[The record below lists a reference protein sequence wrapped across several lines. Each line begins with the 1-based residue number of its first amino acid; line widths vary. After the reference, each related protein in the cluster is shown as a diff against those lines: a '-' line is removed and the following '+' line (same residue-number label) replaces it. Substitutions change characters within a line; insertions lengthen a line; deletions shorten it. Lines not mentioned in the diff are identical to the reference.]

1 MSASASVEQTS
12 GTGAASVLPT
22 CQQRKPEGGEADDG
36 TAGSSSHGEPPTNDA
51 EDTQLNFGED
61 EEGEYF
67 DDDDDPDLTPA
78 ERRRR
83 SRIHHFTFKLNSIE
97 LSIIEEKTDEDS
109 NRQSPEEAFLRSK
122 ISGQEDKPEAPS
134 SPLRL
139 EDRKDPEGQAAPA
152 GESVDSEGNI
162 INESEG
168 AGHVEEENSSEKSL
182 KGFEDVER
190 MLEKM
195 PSTARLN
202 RMLTRFYSFDQPRDR
217 EDDEGSD
224 EDGEFPRRKISLRE
238 FKAKM
243 SSMTALDGFDE
254 SGSEEEGPGEG
265 DEPDEADDGEDGDV
279 DAAIDELLAESIP
292 NGEEVEEMNGKD

>member
-1 MSASASVEQTS
+1 MHSK
-12 GTGAASVLPT
+12 VLPHFFRT
-22 CQQRKPEGGEADDG
+22 CSNLRFCRE
-36 TAGSSSHGEPPTNDA
+36 
-51 EDTQLNFGED
+51 LNFGED

-83 SRIHHFTFKLNSIE
+83 NRVHHFTFKLNSIE

-109 NRQSPEEAFLRSK
+109 NRQSPEEAFLQSK
-122 ISGQEDKPEAPS
+122 ISVQKDKPEAPS
-134 SPLRL
+134 PPLRL

-224 EDGEFPRRKISLRE
+224 ENDSEFPRRKISLRE

-243 SSMTALDGFDE
+243 SSMTALDGFDD

-292 NGEEVEEMNGKD
+292 NGEEVEEVNGKD

>member
-1 MSASASVEQTS
+1 M
-12 GTGAASVLPT
+12 
-22 CQQRKPEGGEADDG
+22 
-36 TAGSSSHGEPPTNDA
+36 
-51 EDTQLNFGED
+51 
-61 EEGEYF
+61 
-67 DDDDDPDLTPA
+67 
-78 ERRRR
+78 
-83 SRIHHFTFKLNSIE
+83 
-97 LSIIEEKTDEDS
+97 
-109 NRQSPEEAFLRSK
+109 
-122 ISGQEDKPEAPS
+122 ISGQEGKPEAPS

-168 AGHVEEENSSEKSL
+168 AGHVEEENSSEISL

-254 SGSEEEGPGEG
+254 SGSDEEGPGEG